1 MSDHAKQLS
10 ADELRRRAEVQRTS
24 LRQTAEALQDRLRAS
39 TENVQHAVSEVKE
52 NVQHAVSE
60 VKTRA
65 RRADGFVR
73 QNHWA
78 FVGGSLLLGAV
89 FGIRGGRRRR
99 RRREEH
105 EVLMLPPSPSAEY
118 RHELAQETGREV
130 GEQMRKKGAVGAFA
144 GMMLARVGSALA
156 REGAGLLL
164 ARYEQWRHDKAMG
177 AEGAFMG
184 GERVEREG
192 PGAASPY
199 PEYTHYP
206 GR

>member
-24 LRQTAEALQDRLRAS
+24 LRQTAEALQERLRAS
-39 TENVQHAVSEVKE
+39 TE

-99 RRREEH
+99 RRREER
-105 EVLMLPPSPSAEY
+105 EIRMLPPSPSAEY

-130 GEQMRKKGAVGAFA
+130 GEQVRKKGAVGAFA

-164 ARYEQWRHDKAMG
+164 ARYEQWRHDRAMEEAMG
-177 AEGAFMG
+177 TEGGFMG
-184 GERVEREG
+184 GERVGREG
-192 PGAASPY
+192 PGADSPY
-199 PEYTHYP
+199 PEYMHYP